1 MSSKLLRVVF
11 AVAVSVA
18 LSASLALAQDK
29 APKGD
34 KGDKGKAKGK
44 AMTALTGKLTVAKA
58 EDGKK
63 TVTLD
68 VTGADGKVVT
78 YTVVTNPK
86 NEKDVDALNGKM
98 VDAKGVLGADGKT
111 LSLIAAKEAGKAD
124 KKADKKGGKPEK
136 KQKEEGAEGGDE
148 M

>member
-11 AVAVSVA
+11 AAVMSVA
-18 LSASLALAQDK
+18 LAASLAQAQDK
-29 APKGD
+29 GK
-34 KGDKGKAKGK
+34 DKGKGKGK
-44 AMTALTGKLTVAKA
+44 DKPAMTALTGKLTVAKT

-86 NEKDVDALNGKM
+86 SEKQADSLSGKM
-98 VDAKGVLGADGKT
+98 VDVKGMLAADGKT
-111 LSLIAAKEAGKAD
+111 LTAVMMKEAGKAPE
-124 KKADKKGGKPEK
+124 KKGPKPEK
-136 KQKEEGAEGGDE
+136 KEKAAPEGGEE